1 MRQKIF
7 TPQFAE
13 DLELGVEL
21 NLSKYLDPDFDWAE
35 AAKDYI
41 RELDFDEPD
50 LSDLE
55 NFSAPS
61 TKNDFEVAKRLYLA
75 YRNITPLQ
83 AKQKQ
88 FWQYLSHV
96 QLYKYMRKRWSKV
109 DSPDCPASYID
120 EHWFY
125 GRGLIRNWLEGLY
138 WSVKTTVVEKEG
150 EDPDFTY
157 TAFLFSDQNIRNRG
171 FAAAPYVMGNI
182 EAVKGVCRFCIEELK
197 KKEEGKDTVF
207 DKYFE
212 YRFQE
217 GVIQAINKLGGLVE
231 LASFTEDDFYQFL
244 VENRSQIK
252 SVGDRKKER
261 KEQNNLA
268 SQTTSESPESVV
280 EEQEP
285 EATPAPQKQKTK
297 SKTKKKKHKKRRK

>member
-7 TPQFAE
+7 TPQFAD

-21 NLSKYLDPDFDWAE
+21 NLSKYLDPEFNWAE

-96 QLYKYMRKRWSKV
+96 QLYKYMRRRWSKV
-109 DSPDCPASYID
+109 DTHDCPASYID

-125 GRGLIRNWLEGLY
+125 GRGPIRNWLEGLY

-150 EDPDFTY
+150 EEPDFTY
-157 TAFLFSDQNIRNRG
+157 TEFLFSDQNIRNRG
-171 FAAAPYVMGNI
+171 FAAAPYVMSNI

-197 KKEEGKDTVF
+197 KKEEGLDTVF

-261 KEQNNLA
+261 KEQNILDV
-268 SQTTSESPESVV
+268 QTSDSSESRVD
-280 EEQEP
+280 EP
-285 EATPAPQKQKTK
+285 EASPTPSKQKTK
-297 SKTKKKKHKKRRK
+297 TKSKKKKHKNRRK